1 MYIEAMTRP
10 ALFSTLSALCLF
22 ASTTNACFGQLQTV
36 SIQDLEVRMANEGK
50 LSLAFFH
57 ADWCTICD
65 GMRRT
70 TLSEPRVVEMLN
82 THFLFLP
89 FDAEQRES
97 IDFAGQTF
105 RYRPN
110 GSTSGM
116 HEWAMELAT
125 IDGQIQFPTL
135 TALNA
140 QHEIVFQHQGLL
152 APDALMVVLEEL
164 LAAQRN

>member
-1 MYIEAMTRP
+1 
-10 ALFSTLSALCLF
+10 
-22 ASTTNACFGQLQTV
+22 
-36 SIQDLEVRMANEGK
+36 MANEDK
-50 LSLAFFH
+50 LAVAFFH
-57 ADWCTICD
+57 ANWCTICY

-70 TLSEPRVVEMLN
+70 TLNESRVVEMLN
-82 THFLFLP
+82 AHFLFLP

-97 IDFAGQTF
+97 FDFAGQTF

-125 IDGQIQFPTL
+125 VDGQVQFPTL
-135 TALNA
+135 TAFNA

-164 LAAQRN
+164 LTARSN

>member
-1 MYIEAMTRP
+1 
-10 ALFSTLSALCLF
+10 
-22 ASTTNACFGQLQTV
+22 
-36 SIQDLEVRMANEGK
+36 MANEDK
-50 LSLAFFH
+50 LALAFFH
-57 ADWCTICD
+57 SDWCTICD

-70 TLSEPRVVEMLN
+70 TLNEARVVEMLN

-125 IDGQIQFPTL
+125 IGGQIQFPTL
-135 TALNA
+135 TAFNA

-164 LAAQRN
+164 LAARSN